1 MAPTPVLQE
10 LRVLLSDISVHVDD
24 AITVEEYLAID
35 SEVPTEAMLTDQDII
50 ALVRPDSTCDSSDD
64 EPEAEPVPVPK
75 VTGKRALGGLEEGL
89 LYMEQEG
96 FTAEH
101 MDSLRHIIGCVRD
114 HKQRSSRPV
123 QKKLTDLFLHL

>member
-1 MAPTPVLQE
+1 MAPTPILQE
-10 LRVLLSDISVHVDD
+10 LRILLSDISVHVDD
-24 AITVEEYLAID
+24 AITVEEYLSI
-35 SEVPTEAMLTDQDII
+35 
-50 ALVRPDSTCDSSDD
+50 DSSDD

-114 HKQRSSRPV
+114 HKQRSSHPV
-123 QKKLTDLFLHL
+123 HSKLTDLFLH

>member
-35 SEVPTEAMLTDQDII
+35 SEVPTEAMLTD
-50 ALVRPDSTCDSSDD
+50 
-64 EPEAEPVPVPK
+64 EPEAEAEPVPVPK
-75 VTGKRALGGLEEGL
+75 VIGKRALGGLEEGL

-123 QKKLTDLFLHL
+123 QKETY

>member
-1 MAPTPVLQE
+1 M
-10 LRVLLSDISVHVDD
+10 HVDD

-35 SEVPTEAMLTDQDII
+35 SDVPTEAMLTDQDII

-75 VTGKRALGGLEEGL
+75 VTGKRAIGGLEEGL

-96 FTAEH
+96 FTAEL
-101 MDSLRHIIGCVRD
+101 STWIPYII
-114 HKQRSSRPV
+114 
-123 QKKLTDLFLHL
+123 